1 MNDKK
6 IILQTILGQGIL
18 PLFYW
23 ESPSVCLKVVQTLYR
38 AGVRAVEYTNRGTA
52 APDNFVM
59 LKKALKSESPDL
71 YLGIGTVKSAQEAEA
86 FVHAGADFIVAPI
99 VNPDVAAVADSA
111 GLLWIPG
118 CMTPTE
124 IYRAQQ
130 LKADIVKIF
139 PANILGPEFISS
151 IRELFQD
158 QLFIPTG
165 GVEIDEENIR
175 SWVRAGVSAVGLGS
189 RLISKEILRT
199 ENYDLLYDKTLEA
212 LKIARKVLQA
222 RDAPGPGP
230 SAAKGPNEL

>member
-52 APDNFVM
+52 ALDNFGM
-59 LKKALKSESPDL
+59 LKKTLAAEAPDL
-71 YLGIGTVKSAQEAEA
+71 YLGIGTIKSAKEASA
-86 FVHAGADFIVAPI
+86 FVRAGADFLVSPI
-99 VNPDVAAVADSA
+99 VNPEVAAVAESA

-124 IYRAQQ
+124 IYRAQE
-130 LKADIVKIF
+130 LKAEIVKIF
-139 PANILGPEFISS
+139 PANILGPEFVSS
-151 IRELFQD
+151 IHELFQD

-165 GVEIDEENIR
+165 GVEIEEENIR
-175 SWVRAGVSAVGLGS
+175 SWVRAGVCAVGLGS
-189 RLISKEILRT
+189 RLISKEVLRN
-199 ENYDLLYDKTLEA
+199 ESYELLYNKTLEA
-212 LKIARKVLQA
+212 LKIARGVLHEN
-222 RDAPGPGP
+222 
-230 SAAKGPNEL
+230 K

>member
-1 MNDKK
+1 MNNKK

-38 AGVRAVEYTNRGTA
+38 AGVRAVEYTNRGMA

-59 LKKALKSESPDL
+59 LKKTLAVEAPDL
-71 YLGIGTVKSAQEAEA
+71 YLGIGTVKSATEAA
-86 FVHAGADFIVAPI
+86 DFVRAGADFIVAPI
-99 VNPDVAAVADSA
+99 VNPEVAAIAESA

-124 IYRAQQ
+124 IYRAQE
-130 LKADIVKIF
+130 LRAEIIKIF
-139 PANILGPEFISS
+139 PANILGPEFVSS

-158 QLFIPTG
+158 QRFIPTG
-165 GVEIDEENIR
+165 GVEINEDNIR

-199 ENYDLLYDKTLEA
+199 ENYELLYKQTLEA
-212 LKIARKVLQA
+212 LRIAREVIKEN
-222 RDAPGPGP
+222 
-230 SAAKGPNEL
+230 K